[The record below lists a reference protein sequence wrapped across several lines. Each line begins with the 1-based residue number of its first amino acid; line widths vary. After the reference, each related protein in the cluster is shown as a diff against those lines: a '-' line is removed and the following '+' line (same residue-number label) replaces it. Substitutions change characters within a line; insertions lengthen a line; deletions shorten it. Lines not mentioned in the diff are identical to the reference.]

1 MSCELFWIY
10 TTVKKMENAIF
21 LYVIL
26 FILIFVDQ
34 SLNNATS
41 LNVAWRNT
49 SELSNTN
56 TTIYVNDVVE
66 EQDNHR
72 CSYKQQQYCHSY
84 IKNMFALYT
93 RSGGWILLGIILCG
107 IFFQVLSHL
116 LDMKQTKK
124 VTLGIVQSTNIPL
137 QLNISQPL
145 L

>member
-1 MSCELFWIY
+1 M
-10 TTVKKMENAIF
+10 KNATS
-21 LYVIL
+21 LYGIL
-26 FILIFVDQ
+26 FILIYVGQ
-34 SLNNATS
+34 SLSSAIN

-49 SELSNTN
+49 SELSTTS
-56 TTIYVNDVVE
+56 TTIYANYVVE

-116 LDMKQTKK
+116 LAMKQSKK

-137 QLNISQPL
+137 QLNISQRL